1 MLFEIGY
8 HVHVYMCTPQGGLSM
23 DGPSRKTVIQRNKF
37 LHERSGK
44 AYWKSTLFK
53 LLVKG

>member
-1 MLFEIGY
+1 
-8 HVHVYMCTPQGGLSM
+8 MCTPQVVLSM
-23 DGPSRKTVIQRNKF
+23 DGPGRKRVIQRNKF
-37 LHERSGK
+37 LYERSGK

>member
-1 MLFEIGY
+1 
-8 HVHVYMCTPQGGLSM
+8 MCMGTPQGVLSM

>member
-1 MLFEIGY
+1 MC
-8 HVHVYMCTPQGGLSM
+8 MCTPQGVLSM
-23 DGPSRKTVIQRNKF
+23 DGPNRKTVMQGNKF

-53 LLVKG
+53 HLVKG